1 MKDKKYRYWEDREE
15 ISAKL
20 IKDAINVTGI
30 KTFNH
35 SMQWGIGFSNGKEGA
50 HRIRRAVRFF
60 DIEKNQPPEFVYQSE
75 IDKYRDILKEQGFLK

>member
-15 ISAKL
+15 IANQL
-20 IKDAINVTGI
+20 MKDAIDVTGI
-30 KTFNH
+30 KADDYST
-35 SMQWGIGFSNGKEGA
+35 QWGIGFSNGKEGA

-60 DIEKNQPPEFVYQSE
+60 DIVKNEPPEFVYQSK